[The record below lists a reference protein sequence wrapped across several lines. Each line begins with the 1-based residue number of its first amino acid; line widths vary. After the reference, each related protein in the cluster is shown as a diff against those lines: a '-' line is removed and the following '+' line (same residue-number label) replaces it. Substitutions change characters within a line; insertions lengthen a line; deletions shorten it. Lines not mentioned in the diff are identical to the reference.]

1 MDTRAGGKPRYVSN
15 DAPAGKPMRR
25 ASTIVIATWLAT
37 AAPMAHAQT
46 PDKAKARAIVDRLC
60 VACHGTDGNSPQ
72 PAHPKLAGLQSEYLL
87 KQLRDYKKGLRKSE
101 VMEPMVKELSE
112 DDMAGLAAYYAEH
125 KLKPGGA
132 EAGRKLYN
140 DGIPDVGLPS
150 CSGCHYPDGMGTPRF
165 PRVAGQHAEYTYQQ
179 LKDFASG
186 KRENDRGLAMQS
198 VANRMN
204 DQQMKAVAEYVAGM
218 K

>member
-1 MDTRAGGKPRYVSN
+1 MRIASATLAAACLAAA
-15 DAPAGKPMRR
+15 APA
-25 ASTIVIATWLAT
+25 
-37 AAPMAHAQT
+37 AHAQT
-46 PDKAKARAIVDRLC
+46 VDKAKARTIVDRLC
-60 VACHGTDGNSPQ
+60 VACHGVDGNSPQ
-72 PAHPKLAGLQSEYLL
+72 PAHPKIAGLQSEYLL

-101 VMEPMVKELSE
+101 IMEPMVKELTD
-112 DDMAGLAAYYAEH
+112 DDMASLAGHYAEQKPTPGAARDA
-125 KLKPGGA
+125 KLV

-204 DQQMKAVAEYVAGM
+204 DQQMKAVSEYVAGM
-218 K
+218 N

>member
-1 MDTRAGGKPRYVSN
+1 
-15 DAPAGKPMRR
+15 MRI
-25 ASTIVIATWLAT
+25 ASATLAAVWLA
-37 AAPMAHAQT
+37 AAASAAHAQAI
-46 PDKAKARAIVDRLC
+46 DKAKARSIVDRLC
-60 VACHGTDGNSPQ
+60 VACHGVDGNSPQ
-72 PAHPKLAGLQSEYLL
+72 PAHPKIAGLQPEYLL
-87 KQLRDYKKGLRKSE
+87 KQLRDYRKGLRKSE
-101 VMEPMVKELSE
+101 IMEPMVKELTE
-112 DDMAGLAAYYAEH
+112 DDMASLAAYYAEQQP
-125 KLKPGGA
+125 KPGEARDGKLA

-150 CSGCHYPDGMGTPRF
+150 CSGCHYPDGIGTARF

-204 DQQMKAVAEYVAGM
+204 DQQMRAVAEYVAGM

>member
-1 MDTRAGGKPRYVSN
+1 
-15 DAPAGKPMRR
+15 MRR
-25 ASTIVIATWLAT
+25 ASTIVVATWLAA
-37 AAPMAHAQT
+37 AAPVSLAQT

-60 VACHGTDGNSPQ
+60 VACHGVDGNSPQ
-72 PAHPKLAGLQSEYLL
+72 PAHPKLAGLQPEYLL
-87 KQLRDYKKGLRKSE
+87 KQLRDYKKGLRKSD
-101 VMEPMVKELSE
+101 VMEPMVKELTE
-112 DDMAGLAAYYAEH
+112 DDMANLAAYYAEH
-125 KLKPGGA
+125 KLKPGEARDAGLA

-204 DQQMKAVAEYVAGM
+204 DRQMKAVAEYVAGM

>member
-1 MDTRAGGKPRYVSN
+1 MRIASATLAAAWLAAA
-15 DAPAGKPMRR
+15 APA
-25 ASTIVIATWLAT
+25 
-37 AAPMAHAQT
+37 AHAQAV
-46 PDKAKARAIVDRLC
+46 DKAKARTIVDRLC
-60 VACHGTDGNSPQ
+60 VACHGVDGNSPQ
-72 PAHPKLAGLQSEYLL
+72 PAHPKIAGIQPEYLL

-101 VMEPMVKELSE
+101 VMEPMVKELTE
-112 DDMAGLAAYYAEH
+112 DDMASLAAYYAEQ
-125 KLKPGGA
+125 KPKPGEARDANLA

-150 CSGCHYPDGMGTPRF
+150 CSGCHYPDGMGTSRF
-165 PRVAGQHAEYTYQQ
+165 PRVAGQHAEYTFQQ

-204 DQQMKAVAEYVAGM
+204 DQQMKAVSEYVAGM

>member
-1 MDTRAGGKPRYVSN
+1 
-15 DAPAGKPMRR
+15 MRT
-25 ASTIVIATWLAT
+25 ASTTLVAVWLAA
-37 AAPMAHAQT
+37 AAPGHAQT
-46 PDKAKARAIVDRLC
+46 VDKAKARAVVDRLC
-60 VACHGTDGNSPQ
+60 VACHGADGNSPQ
-72 PAHPKLAGLQSEYLL
+72 PAHPKLAGLQPEYLL
-87 KQLRDYKKGLRKSE
+87 KQLRDYKKGARKSD
-101 VMEPMVKELSE
+101 VMEPMVKELTD
-112 DDMAGLAAYYAEH
+112 DDMASLAAYYAEQ
-125 KLKPGGA
+125 KPKPGDVRDA
-132 EAGRKLYN
+132 KLLEAGRKLYN

-204 DQQMKAVAEYVAGM
+204 DQQMKAVSEYIAGM

>member
-1 MDTRAGGKPRYVSN
+1 MRIASATLAAAWLAAA
-15 DAPAGKPMRR
+15 APA
-25 ASTIVIATWLAT
+25 AY
-37 AAPMAHAQT
+37 AQAV
-46 PDKAKARAIVDRLC
+46 DKAKARTIVDRLC
-60 VACHGTDGNSPQ
+60 VACHGVDGNSPQ
-72 PAHPKLAGLQSEYLL
+72 PAHPKIAGIQPEYLL

-101 VMEPMVKELSE
+101 VMEPMVKELTE
-112 DDMAGLAAYYAEH
+112 EDMASLAGYYAEQ
-125 KLKPGGA
+125 KPKPGEARDAKLA

-165 PRVAGQHAEYTYQQ
+165 PRVAGQHADYTFQQ

-204 DQQMKAVAEYVAGM
+204 DQQMKAVSEYVAGM

>member
-1 MDTRAGGKPRYVSN
+1 
-15 DAPAGKPMRR
+15 MRI
-25 ASTIVIATWLAT
+25 ASATLAAAWLAA
-37 AAPMAHAQT
+37 AAPTAHAQT
-46 PDKAKARAIVDRLC
+46 IDKAKARTIVDRLC
-60 VACHGTDGNSPQ
+60 VACHGVDGNSPQ
-72 PAHPKLAGLQSEYLL
+72 PAHPKIAGLQPEYLL

-101 VMEPMVKELSE
+101 VMEPMVKELAE
-112 DDMAGLAAYYAEH
+112 DDMASLAAYYAEQ
-125 KLKPGGA
+125 KPKPGEARDGKLV
-132 EAGRKLYN
+132 EAGRKLYD

-165 PRVAGQHAEYTYQQ
+165 PRVAGQHSEYTYQQ

-204 DQQMKAVAEYVAGM
+204 DQQMKAVSEYIAGM

>member
-1 MDTRAGGKPRYVSN
+1 
-15 DAPAGKPMRR
+15 MRTTS
-25 ASTIVIATWLAT
+25 AALAAAACLAATGAT
-37 AAPMAHAQT
+37 AQAQT
-46 PDKAKARAIVDRLC
+46 VDKAKARAIVDRLC
-60 VACHGTDGNSPQ
+60 VACHGVDGNSPQ
-72 PAHPKLAGLQSEYLL
+72 PAHPKLAGLQPEYLL
-87 KQLRDYKKGLRKSE
+87 KQLRDYKKGARKSE
-101 VMEPMVKELSE
+101 VMEPMVKELAE
-112 DDMAGLAAYYAEH
+112 DDMASLAAYYAEQ
-125 KLKPGGA
+125 KPKPGEA
-132 EAGRKLYN
+132 RDAKLVDAGRKLYN

-204 DQQMKAVAEYVAGM
+204 DQQMKAVSEYVAGM

>member
-1 MDTRAGGKPRYVSN
+1 MRPLIGK
-15 DAPAGKPMRR
+15 MRTTS
-25 ASTIVIATWLAT
+25 AALAAAACLAATGAT
-37 AAPMAHAQT
+37 AQAQT
-46 PDKAKARAIVDRLC
+46 VDKAKARAIVDRLC
-60 VACHGTDGNSPQ
+60 VACHGVDGNSPQ
-72 PAHPKLAGLQSEYLL
+72 PAHPKLAGLQPEYLL
-87 KQLRDYKKGLRKSE
+87 KQLRDYKKGARKSE
-101 VMEPMVKELSE
+101 VMEPMVKELAE
-112 DDMAGLAAYYAEH
+112 DDMASLAAYYAEQ
-125 KLKPGGA
+125 KPKPGEA
-132 EAGRKLYN
+132 RDAKLVDAGRKLYN

-204 DQQMKAVAEYVAGM
+204 DQQMKAVSEYVAGM

>member
-1 MDTRAGGKPRYVSN
+1 MRTTSTALVAVCLAAAG
-15 DAPAGKPMRR
+15 
-25 ASTIVIATWLAT
+25 STAY
-37 AAPMAHAQT
+37 AQT
-46 PDKAKARAIVDRLC
+46 VDKAKARAIVDRLC
-60 VACHGTDGNSPQ
+60 VACHGVDGNSPQ
-72 PAHPKLAGLQSEYLL
+72 PAHPKLAGLQPEYLL
-87 KQLRDYKKGLRKSE
+87 KQLRDYKKGARKSE
-101 VMEPMVKELSE
+101 VMEPMVKELAE
-112 DDMAGLAAYYAEH
+112 DDMASLAAYYAEQ
-125 KLKPGGA
+125 KPKPGEA
-132 EAGRKLYN
+132 RDAKLLEAGRKLYN
-140 DGIPDVGLPS
+140 DGIPEVGLPS

-204 DQQMKAVAEYVAGM
+204 DQQMKAVSEYIAGM

>member
-1 MDTRAGGKPRYVSN
+1 MT
-15 DAPAGKPMRR
+15 
-25 ASTIVIATWLAT
+25 LAQ
-37 AAPMAHAQT
+37 AQGV
-46 PDKAKARAIVDRLC
+46 DKAKAREVVDRLC
-60 VACHGTDGNSPQ
+60 VACHGVDGNSPQ
-72 PAHPKLAGLQSEYLL
+72 PAHPKLAGLQAEYLL
-87 KQLRDYKKGLRKSE
+87 KQLRDYQKGLRKSE
-101 VMEPMVKELSE
+101 VMEPMVKDLG
-112 DDMAGLAAYYAEH
+112 DPDMASLAAYYAEQKPRPGETRDA
-125 KLKPGGA
+125 KLA

-150 CSGCHYPDGMGTPRF
+150 CSGCHYADGVGTPRF

-198 VANRMN
+198 VANRMTE
-204 DQQMKAVAEYVAGM
+204 QQMKAVAEYIAGM

>member
-1 MDTRAGGKPRYVSN
+1 
-15 DAPAGKPMRR
+15 MRI
-25 ASTIVIATWLAT
+25 ASATLAAAWLAA
-37 AAPMAHAQT
+37 AAPTAQAQAV
-46 PDKAKARAIVDRLC
+46 DKAKARTIVDRLC
-60 VACHGTDGNSPQ
+60 VACHGVDGNSPR
-72 PAHPKLAGLQSEYLL
+72 PAHPKIAGIQPEYLL

-112 DDMAGLAAYYAEH
+112 DDMASLAAYYAEQ
-125 KLKPGGA
+125 KPKPGEA
-132 EAGRKLYN
+132 RDAKLVEAGRKLYN

-204 DQQMKAVAEYVAGM
+204 DQQMKAVSEYVAGM

>member
-1 MDTRAGGKPRYVSN
+1 M
-15 DAPAGKPMRR
+15 
-25 ASTIVIATWLAT
+25 AS
-37 AAPMAHAQT
+37 
-46 PDKAKARAIVDRLC
+46 
-60 VACHGTDGNSPQ
+60 
-72 PAHPKLAGLQSEYLL
+72 
-87 KQLRDYKKGLRKSE
+87 
-101 VMEPMVKELSE
+101 
-112 DDMAGLAAYYAEH
+112 LAAYYAEQ
-125 KLKPGGA
+125 KPKPGEA
-132 EAGRKLYN
+132 RDAKLVEAGRKLYA

-204 DQQMKAVAEYVAGM
+204 DQQMKAVSEYIAGM

>member
-1 MDTRAGGKPRYVSN
+1 
-15 DAPAGKPMRR
+15 MRT
-25 ASTIVIATWLAT
+25 ASTTLVAVWLAA
-37 AAPMAHAQT
+37 AAPSAYAQT
-46 PDKAKARAIVDRLC
+46 VDKAKAKAVVDRLC
-60 VACHGTDGNSPQ
+60 VACHGVDGNSPQ
-72 PAHPKLAGLQSEYLL
+72 PAHPKIAGLQPEYLL
-87 KQLRDYKKGLRKSE
+87 KQLRDYKKGARKSD
-101 VMEPMVKELSE
+101 VMEPMVKELTD
-112 DDMAGLAAYYAEH
+112 DDMASLAAYYGEQ
-125 KLKPGGA
+125 KPKPGEA
-132 EAGRKLYN
+132 RDAKLVEAGRKLYN

-204 DQQMKAVAEYVAGM
+204 DQQMKAVSEYIAGM

>member
-1 MDTRAGGKPRYVSN
+1 MRTTSAALVAVCLAAAGAK
-15 DAPAGKPMRR
+15 AE
-25 ASTIVIATWLAT
+25 
-37 AAPMAHAQT
+37 AQT
-46 PDKAKARAIVDRLC
+46 VDKAKARAIVDRLC
-60 VACHGTDGNSPQ
+60 VACHGLDGNSPQ
-72 PAHPKLAGLQSEYLL
+72 PAHPKLAGLQPEYLL
-87 KQLRDYKKGLRKSE
+87 KQLRDYRKGARKSE
-101 VMEPMVKELSE
+101 VMEPMVKELTE
-112 DDMAGLAAYYAEH
+112 DDMASLAAYYAEQ
-125 KLKPGGA
+125 KPKPGEA
-132 EAGRKLYN
+132 RDAKLVEAGRKLYN

-204 DQQMKAVAEYVAGM
+204 DQQMKAVSEYIAGM

>member
-1 MDTRAGGKPRYVSN
+1 MPGAATQAQ
-15 DAPAGKPMRR
+15 
-25 ASTIVIATWLAT
+25 IVDRTK
-37 AAPMAHAQT
+37 AA
-46 PDKAKARAIVDRLC
+46 AIVERLC
-60 VACHGTDGNSPQ
+60 VACHGVDGNSPQ
-72 PAHPKLAGLQSEYLL
+72 PAHPKLAGLQPEYLL
-87 KQLRDYKKGLRKSE
+87 KQLRDYKKSARKSE
-101 VMEPMVKELSE
+101 VMEPMVKELAE
-112 DDMAGLAAYYAEH
+112 DDMASLAAYYAGQ
-125 KLKPGGA
+125 KPKPGEARDAKLA

-204 DQQMKAVAEYVAGM
+204 DQQMKAVSEYMAGM

>member
-1 MDTRAGGKPRYVSN
+1 
-15 DAPAGKPMRR
+15 MRTTS
-25 ASTIVIATWLAT
+25 AALLAVWLA
-37 AAPMAHAQT
+37 AAGAKAEAQT
-46 PDKAKARAIVDRLC
+46 VDKAKARAIVDRLC
-60 VACHGTDGNSPQ
+60 VACHGVDGNSPQ
-72 PAHPKLAGLQSEYLL
+72 PAHPKLAGLQPEYLL
-87 KQLRDYKKGLRKSE
+87 KQLRDYKKGARKSE
-101 VMEPMVKELSE
+101 VMEPMVKELAE
-112 DDMAGLAAYYAEH
+112 DDMASLAAYYAEQ
-125 KLKPGGA
+125 KPKPGEA
-132 EAGRKLYN
+132 RDAKLVEAGRKLYA

-204 DQQMKAVAEYVAGM
+204 DQQMKAVSEYIAGM

>member
-1 MDTRAGGKPRYVSN
+1 
-15 DAPAGKPMRR
+15 MRTT
-25 ASTIVIATWLAT
+25 STTLVAVWLAA
-37 AAPMAHAQT
+37 AAPGAHAQAV
-46 PDKAKARAIVDRLC
+46 DKAKARTIVDRLC
-60 VACHGTDGNSPQ
+60 VACHGVDGNSPQ
-72 PAHPKLAGLQSEYLL
+72 PAHPKIAGLQPEYLL

-101 VMEPMVKELSE
+101 VMEPMVKELAE
-112 DDMAGLAAYYAEH
+112 DDMANLAAYYADQ
-125 KLKPGGA
+125 KPKPGEA
-132 EAGRKLYN
+132 RDAKLVEAGRKLYN

-198 VANRMN
+198 VASRMN
-204 DQQMKAVAEYVAGM
+204 EQQMKAVAEYLAGM

>member
-1 MDTRAGGKPRYVSN
+1 MRIASATLAAAWLAAA
-15 DAPAGKPMRR
+15 APA
-25 ASTIVIATWLAT
+25 
-37 AAPMAHAQT
+37 AHAQT
-46 PDKAKARAIVDRLC
+46 VDKAKARTIVDRLC
-60 VACHGTDGNSPQ
+60 VACHGVDGNSPQ
-72 PAHPKLAGLQSEYLL
+72 PAHPKIAGLQSEYLL
-87 KQLRDYKKGLRKSE
+87 KQLRDYKKGLRRSE
-101 VMEPMVKELSE
+101 IMEPMVKELTD
-112 DDMAGLAAYYAEH
+112 DDMASLAAHYAEQKPRPGAARDA
-125 KLKPGGA
+125 KLV

-140 DGIPDVGLPS
+140 DRIPDVGLPS

-204 DQQMKAVAEYVAGM
+204 DQQMKAVSEYVAGM
-218 K
+218 N

>member
-1 MDTRAGGKPRYVSN
+1 MRTTSAALVAVCLAAAGAK
-15 DAPAGKPMRR
+15 AE
-25 ASTIVIATWLAT
+25 
-37 AAPMAHAQT
+37 AQT
-46 PDKAKARAIVDRLC
+46 VDKAKARAIVDRLC
-60 VACHGTDGNSPQ
+60 VACHGVDGNSPQ
-72 PAHPKLAGLQSEYLL
+72 PAHPKLAGLQPEYLL
-87 KQLRDYKKGLRKSE
+87 KQLRDYKKGARKSE
-101 VMEPMVKELSE
+101 VMAPMVKELAE
-112 DDMAGLAAYYAEH
+112 DDMASLAAYYAEQ
-125 KLKPGGA
+125 KPKPGEA
-132 EAGRKLYN
+132 RDAKLVEAGRKLYDN
-140 DGIPDVGLPS
+140 GIPDVGLPS

-204 DQQMKAVAEYVAGM
+204 DQQMKAVSEYIAGM